1 MKATTNQQLED
12 YFEQLKA
19 SIPSSDK
26 RIVPHKPTT
35 DEKLVDL
42 IKQSLTVIEAVYLQ
56 SPESFTFARVE
67 EYHRI
72 IQDLEKLGYD
82 YQAHHALIERA
93 ATGAILSARLPM
105 QKAKGARKQEEER
118 GQSKAG

>member
-1 MKATTNQQLED
+1 MKGQSRKILDD

-19 SIPSSDK
+19 TIPSSDQ
-26 RIVPHKPTT
+26 RFVPSKPGLE
-35 DEKLVDL
+35 DKLVDL

-56 SPESFTFARVE
+56 NPEMFPLARVE
-67 EYHRI
+67 EYHRVI
-72 IQDLEKLGYD
+72 EALQKLGFD

-105 QKAKGARKQEEER
+105 KKAQSEKSADQTS
-118 GQSKAG
+118 QSKAG